1 MIETKLAVV
10 PRVVVSGMLGEK
22 DYGVLL
28 TDQRMIFVHER
39 TSRLGIAAGL
49 GGVAGG
55 VIAERVAKRREF
67 VYADGDPETLAR
79 IKGSIVILGSAIR
92 HVRVK
97 PSMNVP
103 YAYSMRV
110 DYEGENGKM
119 TKFGCMLLPP
129 QSDASRRAAEGVKH
143 KDILKEYALSAQEA
157 FRSALPPGIRDSFQW
172 IK

>member
-1 MIETKLAVV
+1 MENKLAIV

-22 DYGVLL
+22 DYGVLI

-55 VIAERVAKRREF
+55 VIAERLAKRREF

-79 IKGSIVILGSAIR
+79 IDGSIVISCSAIR
-92 HVRVK
+92 YVRIK
-97 PSMNVP
+97 PSINVASA
-103 YAYSMRV
+103 YAMRV
-110 DYEGENGKM
+110 EYEGENGKK

-129 QSDASRRAAEGVKH
+129 ESELSRRAAEGVKH
-143 KDILKEYALSAQEA
+143 EDILKEYALTAQGA
-157 FRSALPPGIRDSFQW
+157 FKLALSPNVRNSSQW
-172 IK
+172 IQ